1 MKVETITPK
10 TAEKMMAANKC
21 NRPLRTSLIERYAD
35 IIKRGQWELNGETI
49 KFDTSGTLLD
59 GQHRLSA
66 VILAGMPIKSYV
78 IRDLPRKVFDT
89 LDTGKGRTGAD
100 VLSLR
105 GEKHESTLA
114 SAIRLLLVY
123 KEHGGFQRNQKTAFI
138 TTRDLAEGVDKHPK
152 LRESVAF
159 IRSLR
164 DLHRILAPSPAS
176 FLHYI
181 FAEIDRREADNFFSA
196 LASGAGLAEGSPL
209 LNLRNKLID
218 MIRHTGQG
226 RVETIAICIKAWNAH
241 TATKKSRK
249 LRMGEAQ
256 TSLTP
261 EAALST
267 KKAPASPEI
276 FAHVNGAMVNY
287 ESMGS

>member
-10 TAEKMMAANKC
+10 LAEKWMAANTG
-21 NRPLRTSLIERYAD
+21 NRPLRRALVGRYAEV
-35 IIKRGQWELNGETI
+35 IRRGQWELNGESI
-49 KFDTSGTLLD
+49 KFDEDGKLLD
-59 GQHRLSA
+59 GQHRLAAIVEANKA
-66 VILAGMPIKSYV
+66 VKSYIV
-78 IRDLPRKVFDT
+78 RDLPRKVFDT
-89 LDTGKGRTGAD
+89 LDNGEKRTGAD
-100 VLSLR
+100 VFSLR
-105 GEKHESTLA
+105 GEKNGATLA

-123 KEHGGFQRNQKTAFI
+123 KEYGGFQRNQKTAFI
-138 TTRDLAEGVDKHPK
+138 TTRDLIEGVEKYPK
-152 LRESVAF
+152 LRESVDF
-159 IRSLR
+159 IRSYRNLYT
-164 DLHRILAPSPAS
+164 ILAPSPAS

-181 FAEIDRREADNFFSA
+181 FAEIDRREADNFFSS
-196 LASGAGLAEGSPL
+196 LASGAGLAEGSLL

-241 TATKKSRK
+241 TTAMKFKK

-267 KKAPASPEI
+267 KKMPASSEI
-276 FAHVNGAMVNY
+276 VAHVNGSMVNY
-287 ESMGS
+287 ESMGT

>member
-10 TAEKMMAANKC
+10 LAEKWMAANKS
-21 NRPLRTSLIERYAD
+21 NRPLRRALVGRYAEV
-35 IIKRGQWELNGETI
+35 IRRGQWELNGESI
-49 KFDTSGTLLD
+49 KFDEDGVLLD
-59 GQHRLSA
+59 GQHRLA
-66 VILAGMPIKSYV
+66 AIVEANKPIKSYV
-78 IRDLPRKVFDT
+78 VRDLPRKVFDT
-89 LDTGKGRTGAD
+89 LDNGVKRTGAD
-100 VLSLR
+100 VFSLR
-105 GEKHESTLA
+105 GEKNESTLA

-138 TTRDLAEGVDKHPK
+138 TTRDLVEGVDKHPK
-152 LRESVAF
+152 LRESVDF

-181 FAEIDRREADNFFSA
+181 FAEIDRGEADNFFSS
-196 LASGAGLAEGSPL
+196 LASGASLAEGSPV

-241 TATKKSRK
+241 TATKKFRK
-249 LRMGEAQ
+249 LRMGEAH

-267 KKAPASPEI
+267 KKTPPSPE
-276 FAHVNGAMVNY
+276 FVAHVNGAMVNY
-287 ESMGS
+287 ENMGA